1 MIEYSKIE
9 IAVEY
14 LDAAID
20 EREVHRRYFAA
31 MNLAG
36 VAEELLGKIVRLKD
50 EKDYLTSAVEDLTFI
65 QDKLWDK
72 LGWAKKSPK
81 EYKKLLGS
89 TKNAIKHMDAG
100 SDIKARLY
108 FKVEDESKW
117 LITSA
122 IHNLDRLGIEQS
134 KKVETF
140 LAKYSEDEL
149 PD

>member
-20 EREVHRRYFAA
+20 EWEIHGRYFAA

-36 VAEELLGKIVRLKD
+36 VSEELLGKVLRAKG
-50 EKDYLTSAVEDLTFI
+50 EKDRLTAAVEDLTYV

-72 LGWAKKSPK
+72 LAWAKKSHQ

-89 TKNAIKHMDAG
+89 TKNAIKHMDSA
-100 SDIKARLY
+100 SDVNARLY
-108 FKVEDESKW
+108 FEVEDESKW
-117 LITSA
+117 LIQSA
-122 IHNLDRLGIEQS
+122 IHNLGALGIRRS
-134 KKVETF
+134 KRIEAF
-140 LAKYSEDEL
+140 SAKFSEDEL
-149 PD
+149 PE